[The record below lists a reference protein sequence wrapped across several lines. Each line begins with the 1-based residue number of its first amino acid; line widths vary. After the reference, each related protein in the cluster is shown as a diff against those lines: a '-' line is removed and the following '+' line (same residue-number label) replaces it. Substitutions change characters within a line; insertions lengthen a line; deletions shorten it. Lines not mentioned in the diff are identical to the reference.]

1 MQLSY
6 QDGVAAVKLARKNV
20 EDFLERKKFELIKVE
35 KETLQ
40 KKSRA
45 FVTINTYPD
54 RNLRGC
60 IGFTS
65 PFPLYEVVQRAAHA
79 AAFSDPRFPPIVK
92 EEITNIIFEVS
103 VLTEP
108 EELKCKSDEYAKTIE
123 IGKDG
128 LIVQCAKH
136 NGLLLPQVAVEQ
148 NWSPEEF
155 LEQICFKA
163 GLTPDYI
170 HDKSTKLFKFQAQ
183 VFAEKEPN
191 GEIEKI

>member
-6 QDGVAAVKLARKNV
+6 QDGVAVVKLARKTV
-20 EDFLERKKFELIKVE
+20 ENFFERKKFELIKVE
-35 KETLQ
+35 RKTLQ

-45 FVTINTYPD
+45 FVTINTYPE
-54 RNLRGC
+54 RKLRGC

-65 PFPLYEVVQRAAHA
+65 PFPLYEVVQRAAHT
-79 AAFSDPRFPPIVK
+79 AAFSDPRFPPITK
-92 EEITNIIFEVS
+92 EEITNTIFEVS

-108 EELKCKSDEYAKTIE
+108 EEMKCKSNEYVNNIE

-128 LIVQCAKH
+128 LIVQCDQH

-155 LEQICFKA
+155 LGQVCFKA

-183 VFAEKEPN
+183 IFAEKEPN
-191 GEIEKI
+191 GEIEEI